1 MAYEPWEPRPQS
13 AFDAEPPVF
22 PPPAEQPEFRSPVHR
37 ERSLLRRAGG
47 AVVAAALAA
56 VKFGGLLLGGLLK
69 FKFLVSFLISAGA
82 YTLFW
87 GWQFGVGLVLLLLVH
102 EMGHVIQLRREGI
115 PASAPMFIPFMGAVV
130 AMKGMPKNAYVEA
143 KVGLAGPVLGS
154 LGALAT
160 LLLAYQVD
168 SNLLKAL
175 AYTGFLLNLFNLIP
189 VVPLDGGRA
198 AAALHPGFW
207 FAGLFVVA
215 LLAFYYQNPFFFI
228 ILAFVAFELY
238 TRWENRKSLESRAY
252 HALTWSQ
259 RAMVFG
265 LYMGLVV
272 GLVVG
277 MHAAHVARPPL

>member
-1 MAYEPWEPRPQS
+1 MCSSDLA
-13 AFDAEPPVF
+13 AI
-22 PPPAEQPEFRSPVHR
+22 
-37 ERSLLRRAGG
+37 G
-47 AVVAAALAA
+47 AALVALLA
-56 VKFGGLLLGGLLK
+56 KLKAILLLLPKVKLLASAGTM
-69 FKFLVSFLISAGA
+69 LVSIAA
-82 YTLFW
+82 YSFVF
-87 GWQFGVGLVLLLLVH
+87 GWPFAVGFVALLLVH
-102 EMGHVIQLRREGI
+102 ELGHVIQLRREGLK
-115 PASAPMFIPFMGAVV
+115 ASLPMFIPFMGAVV